1 MDWQPPTPVKEVVK
15 KTQLVYSEHAYKRM
29 AQRGIRK
36 EDVEYVYEHGHRVYS
51 GGVLHLFLRKKD
63 IPQIDRRKSKA
74 RKLEGTTVL
83 LSSYEDAE
91 VITAYRNKQ
100 ALPHLRRKRK

>member
-1 MDWQPPTPVKEVVK
+1 
-15 KTQLVYSEHAYKRM
+15 M
-29 AQRGIRK
+29 AQRGIRR

-63 IPQIDRRKSKA
+63 IPEIDRRKSNV
-74 RKLEGTTVL
+74 RKREGTTIL
-83 LSSYEDAE
+83 LSSEKKPE

-100 ALPHLRRKRK
+100 ALPQLRRKQKYANVLR